1 MHLNYIDNFRI
12 FSFRPKKNIDS
23 PYDFEFI
30 KLKMFI
36 SNQYIKT
43 T

>member
-12 FSFRPKKNIDS
+12 FSFRPKKKIDS

-30 KLKMFI
+30 K
-36 SNQYIKT
+36 
-43 T
+43 